1 MDLKKKL
8 NKLKTLKK
16 VGINYFQNLFK
27 IGSNINPKKVHE

>member
-16 VGINYFQNLFK
+16 VGINYFQNRFK
-27 IGSNINPKKVHE
+27 IGSNRNPKKVNE